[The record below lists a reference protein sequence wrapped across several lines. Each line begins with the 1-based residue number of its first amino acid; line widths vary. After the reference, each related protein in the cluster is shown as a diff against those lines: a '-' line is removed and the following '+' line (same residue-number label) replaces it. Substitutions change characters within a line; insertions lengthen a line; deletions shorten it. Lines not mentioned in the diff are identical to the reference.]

1 MCTNYCSNESI
12 FFLRSLHQYNKDM
25 TANLKK
31 FEQVRFELPST
42 LTWGVEKGKYEGYS
56 IPVAL
61 DDETAERIEDLV
73 QEHGTKNPLYGKTL
87 YLKSKKLSEKQMSEL
102 YNKGRNSIEV
112 HFVANGVYN
121 NTKKD
126 TSYLTFKVTKLRK
139 IKIPVYDESCPED

>member
-1 MCTNYCSNESI
+1 
-12 FFLRSLHQYNKDM
+12 M

-31 FEQVRFELPST
+31 FEQVRFELPGA
-42 LTWGVEKGKYEGYS
+42 LTWGGEKDKYEGYS

-73 QEHGTKNPLYGKTL
+73 QEHGTKSPLYGKTL

-102 YNKGRNSIEV
+102 YNKGKNSIEV
-112 HFVANGVYN
+112 HFVAKGVYN
-121 NTKKD
+121 NTRKG

-139 IKIPVYDESCPED
+139 IEKPESDDSCPED